1 MSAASAPALVVLHA
15 VRVLGYAST
24 ERVIVRTG
32 LEVGPV
38 RALLLQAQTA
48 GQVTWTRFVDEGG
61 WSLTEAGKA
70 HGERMLAEEMETTGT
85 RALLEEVVDEFGP
98 LNTMV
103 TSACS
108 RWQLTEMGLA
118 QPPADLEQVL
128 DDLTSAAD
136 GLVGFEARLSAR
148 LARFAGYHSRFSAAV
163 DHARRNTAWISGTN
177 RDSAHQVWFELHED
191 LLATLGR
198 QR

>member
-1 MSAASAPALVVLHA
+1 MSETSTPDLLVLHA

-24 ERVIVRTG
+24 ERVIARAE
-32 LEVGPV
+32 LEEGPV
-38 RALLLQAQTA
+38 RALLLHAQAA
-48 GQVTWTRFVDEGG
+48 GHVTWTRFADHGG

-70 HGERMLAEEMETTGT
+70 HGEHLLAAELDTTGT
-85 RALLEEVVDEFGP
+85 RTLLQEVLDGFGP
-98 LNTMV
+98 LNNLV
-103 TSACS
+103 AGACT

-128 DDLTSAAD
+128 ADLARAAD
-136 GLVGFEARLSAR
+136 GLASLEARLSAG
-148 LARFAGYHSRFSAAV
+148 LSRFDGYHTRFTAAV
-163 DHARRNTAWISGTN
+163 EHASQDTAWISDTN

-198 QR
+198 PR